1 MKLNDAVWG
10 ALFLL
15 LGAVVLVHVQS
26 FPKIP
31 GQQVGPALFPGIVAA
46 GLVVCGAL
54 LVLKGLAARRAAG
67 GADARWVAF
76 APWVRER
83 HYMLAFLL
91 TIGVNVFYILAV
103 GRLGFILV
111 GTIYLA
117 VLFWIFGVQRKWIVP
132 VAIVV
137 TLGIHYA
144 FYKLLKVPLPW
155 GLLQGVAW

>member
-10 ALFLL
+10 ALLLL

-46 GLVVCGAL
+46 GLAVCGGL
-54 LVLKGLAARRAAG
+54 LVLKGLAARRAVG
-67 GADARWVAF
+67 NADAGWVVF

-83 HYMLAFLL
+83 HYVLAFLL

-103 GRLGFILV
+103 NRLGFILV

-117 VLFWIFGVQRKWIVP
+117 VLFWIFGVARKWIVP
-132 VAIVV
+132 AAIVV

-155 GLLQGVAW
+155 GVLQGVAW